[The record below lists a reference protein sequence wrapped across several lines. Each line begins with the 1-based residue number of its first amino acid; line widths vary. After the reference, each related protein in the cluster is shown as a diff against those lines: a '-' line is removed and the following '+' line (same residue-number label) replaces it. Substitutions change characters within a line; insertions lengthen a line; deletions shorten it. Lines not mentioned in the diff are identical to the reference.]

1 MIEVR
6 LTFRD
11 CMLNP
16 VGYVDKK
23 LEEAGVPPVAI
34 RDGMVKHWW
43 ENDGDVM
50 VYQYIP
56 RADYEIV
63 AAVTPGTSP

>member
-16 VGYVDKK
+16 VDYVDRK
-23 LEEAGVPPVAI
+23 LEAAGIPPAAI

-43 ENDGDVM
+43 EDGGDVF

-56 RADYEIV
+56 RADYDFD
-63 AAVTPGTSP
+63 AGAKP